1 MANRETTESGEVS
14 KERLAALN
22 SAQTFMILDGAMT
35 ALLAAMVALIVATF
49 IDKDWTITEDWVL
62 YAVIL
67 VIGTVGYFQREVQ
80 KKVDRLLDPGGESD
94 DERIKRL
101 LREVLAERPDDREV
115 VNERPD
121 DI

>member
-1 MANRETTESGEVS
+1 MANGATTESDEVS

-22 SAQTFMILDGAMT
+22 NAQTFMILDGAMT
-35 ALLAAMVALIVATF
+35 AALAAMVALIVATF
-49 IDKDWTITEDWVL
+49 IHKEWAITQDWVL

-67 VIGTVGYFQREVQ
+67 IIGTLGYFQRDVQ
-80 KKVDRLLDPGGESD
+80 KKLDRLLDPRGESE
-94 DERIKRL
+94 ERIMRL
-101 LREVLAERPDDREV
+101 LREVLAERSDDREV

>member
-1 MANRETTESGEVS
+1 M
-14 KERLAALN
+14 
-22 SAQTFMILDGAMT
+22 FMILDGAMT
-35 ALLAAMVALIVATF
+35 AVLAAMVALIVATF
-49 IDKDWTITEDWVL
+49 IHEEWTITQDWVL

-67 VIGTVGYFQREVQ
+67 IIGTLGYFQRDVQ
-80 KKVDRLLDPGGESD
+80 KKLDRLLDPRGESD
-94 DERIKRL
+94 DERIMRL